1 MSNTEIRTIQEDI
14 RFQTEIIKVISL
26 FILAIGTGSIGIIF
40 SDSITFKTYLL
51 SFFGFIID
59 LFLFIFIIC
68 LPRQ

>member
-1 MSNTEIRTIQEDI
+1 MSNIEIRSIQEDI

-59 LFLFIFIIC
+59 LFLFI
-68 LPRQ
+68 